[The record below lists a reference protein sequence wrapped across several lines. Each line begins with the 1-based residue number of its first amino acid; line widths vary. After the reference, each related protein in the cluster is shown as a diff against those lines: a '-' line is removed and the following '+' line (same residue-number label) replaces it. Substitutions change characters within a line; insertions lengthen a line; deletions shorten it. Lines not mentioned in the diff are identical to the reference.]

1 MTAAAADLELSIII
15 PAYNESADIE
25 AAMEAAEAYLG
36 AAGLRGEVLVVDD
49 GSTDDTAELVARHA
63 ERHPVVRLLQN
74 GRNRGKGYT
83 VRHGVL
89 EARGKVVL
97 FSDADESTPFTEAP
111 KLLDALRS
119 GGADVAIG
127 SRALPESRLE
137 RPQPWLRRLM
147 GWVFRGLVRLI
158 VLRGLRDT
166 QCGFKAFRAEAA
178 REVFRRQTLEGF
190 AFDVEVLFIARKLGY
205 HIAEVPVL
213 WRDSHDSRVHPL
225 RDPARMF
232 RDLLRIRFR
241 ALRGA
246 YR

>member
-1 MTAAAADLELSIII
+1 MNAAADLAFSIVV

-25 AAMEAAEAYLG
+25 AALEAAEAFLG
-36 AAGLRGEVLVVDD
+36 DSGLPGEVIVVDD
-49 GSTDDTAELVARHA
+49 GSTDDTAQLVARYA
-63 ERHPVVRLLQN
+63 ERHPVVRLLRN
-74 GRNRGKGYT
+74 ERNRGKGHS
-83 VRHGVL
+83 VRRGVL
-89 EARGKVVL
+89 AARGQVVL

-111 KLLDALRS
+111 KLLDALRP

-225 RDPARMF
+225 RDPVRMF
-232 RDLLRIRFR
+232 LDLVRIRLR